1 MTFSVSHWSGRLG
14 NNIQQTA
21 NCIMAAE
28 KYKSTFRQRLD
39 HDIIPKFEV
48 HFEKMFA
55 SDYTANARY
64 YSWEACVHCEKG
76 IYEGTNETGLSVEH
90 IYRNMRKVCQTH
102 IAPNLMVPKKEPLG
116 DDTIVM
122 HLRSGDN
129 YHRIFDPPTN
139 YVPNP
144 LIFYLNL
151 IESYD
156 NCIVITEPDKENPI
170 VHELEKIDKVQI
182 QSSTVAD
189 DFATLMSAKNVAL
202 SGVGTFAMAAA
213 LCSSEIEN
221 LFTTDLL
228 LTEHLNYT
236 MMYNTDVDVQVM
248 ELGDDYI
255 PVFPCSWKNTEE
267 QRKFILEYR

>member
-14 NNIQQTA
+14 NNIQQIA

-28 KYKSTFRQRLD
+28 KYKSTFRQKLD
-39 HDIIPKFEV
+39 HDIISKYDVNFE
-48 HFEKMFA
+48 ELLA
-55 SDYTANARY
+55 SDWSGEGRY
-64 YSWEACVHCEKG
+64 YSWEALTHCEKG
-76 IYEGTNETGLSVEH
+76 IYEGGNETGLGVEY
-90 IYRNMRKVCQTH
+90 IYRNMRKTCQKH
-102 IAPNLMVPKKEPLG
+102 IAPNLKLPQKDTIG

-139 YVPNP
+139 YIPNP

-156 NCIVITEPDKENPI
+156 KCILITEQDRENPI
-170 VHELEKIDKVQI
+170 VHELSKIDKVQI
-182 QSSTVAD
+182 QSSTVED
-189 DFATLMSAKNVAL
+189 DFATLMNAENVAL

-213 LCSSEIEN
+213 LCSTTLKN
-221 LFTTDLL
+221 LYTTDLL

-236 MMYNTDVDVQVM
+236 MLYKTSVDVNVM
-248 ELGDDYI
+248 ELDNYL

-267 QRKFILEYR
+267 QRKFILNYR

>member
-14 NNIQQTA
+14 NNIQQIA

-28 KYKSTFRQRLD
+28 KYKSTFRQKLD
-39 HDIIPKFEV
+39 HDIISKYDVNFE
-48 HFEKMFA
+48 ELLA
-55 SDYTANARY
+55 SDWSGEGRY
-64 YSWEACVHCEKG
+64 YSWEALTHCEKG
-76 IYEGTNETGLSVEH
+76 IYEGGNETGLGVEY
-90 IYRNMRKVCQTH
+90 IYRNMRKTCQKH
-102 IAPNLMVPKKEPLG
+102 IAPNLKLPQKDTIG

-139 YVPNP
+139 YIPNP

-156 NCIVITEPDKENPI
+156 KCILITEQDRENPI
-170 VHELEKIDKVQI
+170 VHELAKIDKVQI

-189 DFATLMSAKNVAL
+189 DFATLMNAENVAL

-213 LCSSEIEN
+213 LCSTTLKN
-221 LFTTDLL
+221 LYTTDLL

-236 MMYNTDVDVQVM
+236 MLYNTNVDVHVM
-248 ELGDDYI
+248 ELDNYL

-267 QRKFILEYR
+267 QRKFILDYR

>member
-14 NNIQQTA
+14 NNIQQIA

-28 KYKSTFRQRLD
+28 KYKSTFRQKLD
-39 HDIIPKFEV
+39 HDIISKYDVNFE
-48 HFEKMFA
+48 ELLA
-55 SDYTANARY
+55 SDWSGEGRY
-64 YSWEACVHCEKG
+64 YSWEALTHCEKG
-76 IYEGTNETGLSVEH
+76 IYEGGNETGLGVEY
-90 IYRNMRKVCQTH
+90 IYRNMRKTCQKH
-102 IAPNLMVPKKEPLG
+102 IAPNLKLPQKDTIG

-139 YVPNP
+139 YIPNP

-151 IESYD
+151 IESFD
-156 NCIVITEPDKENPI
+156 KCILITEEDRANPI
-170 VHELEKIDKVQI
+170 VHELAKIDKVQI

-189 DFATLMSAKNVAL
+189 DFAILMNAENVAL

-213 LCSSEIEN
+213 LCSSTIKN
-221 LFTTDLL
+221 LYTTDLL

-236 MMYNTDVDVQVM
+236 MLYNTSVDVNVM
-248 ELGDDYI
+248 ELDNYL

-267 QRKFILEYR
+267 QRKFIIDYR

>member
-14 NNIQQTA
+14 NNIQQIA

-28 KYKSTFRQRLD
+28 KYKSTFRQKLD
-39 HDIIPKFEV
+39 HDIISKYDVNFE
-48 HFEKMFA
+48 ELLA
-55 SDYTANARY
+55 SDWSGEGRY
-64 YSWEACVHCEKG
+64 YSWEALTHCEKG
-76 IYEGTNETGLSVEH
+76 IYEGGNETGLGVEY
-90 IYRNMRKVCQTH
+90 IYRNMRKTCQKH
-102 IAPNLMVPKKEPLG
+102 IAPNLKLPQKDPIG

-139 YVPNP
+139 YIPNP

-151 IESYD
+151 IESFD
-156 NCIVITEPDKENPI
+156 KCILITEPDRENPI
-170 VHELEKIDKVQI
+170 VHELSKIDKVQI

-189 DFATLMSAKNVAL
+189 DFATLMSAENMAL

-213 LCSSEIEN
+213 LCSSTIKN
-221 LFTTDLL
+221 LYTTDLL

-236 MMYNTDVDVQVM
+236 MLYNTSVDVNVM
-248 ELGDDYI
+248 ELDNYL

-267 QRKFILEYR
+267 QRKFIIDYR

>member
-14 NNIQQTA
+14 NNIQQIA

-28 KYKSTFRQRLD
+28 KYKSTFRQKLD
-39 HDIIPKFEV
+39 HDIISKYDVNFE
-48 HFEKMFA
+48 ELLA
-55 SDYTANARY
+55 SDWSGEGRY
-64 YSWEACVHCEKG
+64 YSWEALTHCEKG
-76 IYEGTNETGLSVEH
+76 IYEGGNETGLGVEH
-90 IYRNMRKVCQTH
+90 IYRNMRKTCQKH
-102 IAPNLMVPKKEPLG
+102 IAPNLKLPQKDTIG

-139 YVPNP
+139 YIPNP

-156 NCIVITEPDKENPI
+156 KCILITEQDRENPI
-170 VHELEKIDKVQI
+170 VHELAKIDKVQI
-182 QSSTVAD
+182 QSSTVED
-189 DFATLMSAKNVAL
+189 DFATLMSAENVAL

-213 LCSSEIEN
+213 LCSTTLKN
-221 LFTTDLL
+221 LYTTDLL

-236 MMYNTDVDVQVM
+236 MLYNTSVNVNVM
-248 ELGDDYI
+248 ELENYL

-267 QRKFILEYR
+267 QRKFIIDYR

>member
-14 NNIQQTA
+14 NNIQQIA

-28 KYKSTFRQRLD
+28 KYKSTFRQKLD
-39 HDIIPKFEV
+39 HDIISKYDVNFE
-48 HFEKMFA
+48 ELLA
-55 SDYTANARY
+55 SDWSGEGRY
-64 YSWEACVHCEKG
+64 YSWEALTHCEKG
-76 IYEGTNETGLSVEH
+76 IYEGGNETGLGVEY
-90 IYRNMRKVCQTH
+90 IYRNMRKTCQKH
-102 IAPNLMVPKKEPLG
+102 IAPNLKLPQKDTIG

-139 YVPNP
+139 YIPNP

-156 NCIVITEPDKENPI
+156 KCILITEQDRENPI
-170 VHELEKIDKVQI
+170 VHELSKIDKVQI

-189 DFATLMSAKNVAL
+189 DFATLMNAENVAL

-213 LCSSEIEN
+213 LCSTTLKN
-221 LFTTDLL
+221 LYTTDLL

-236 MMYNTDVDVQVM
+236 MLYKTSVDVHVM
-248 ELGDDYI
+248 ELDNYL

-267 QRKFILEYR
+267 QRKFILDYR